1 MGKAVDF
8 GAILTAFP
16 MIVPGPR
23 PAARGWAAGPPAA
36 YEPTTS

>member
-23 PAARGWAAGPPAA
+23 PAAGRLGREQA